1 MPRLIILFKN
11 GVRVP
16 DPKEENPD
24 DSQDNPFQ
32 HDRPSRLIGNTS
44 SQL

>member
-32 HDRPSRLIGNTS
+32 HDLFSRLIGKRS
-44 SQL
+44 LP